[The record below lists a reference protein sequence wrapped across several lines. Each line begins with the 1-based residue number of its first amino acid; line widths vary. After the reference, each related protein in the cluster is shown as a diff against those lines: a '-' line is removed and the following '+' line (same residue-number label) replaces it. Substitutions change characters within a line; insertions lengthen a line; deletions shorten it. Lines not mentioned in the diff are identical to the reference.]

1 MELVEIQKQDYVK
14 KNNLIYYMN
23 KYKINKYKTNKYKIN
38 KYKTNKYKTNKYK
51 KYINCCR
58 STKKHKKCKRKDNK
72 IFSLPRKFS
81 KKKCKKIKGFTMK
94 SSCAPYKFC

>member
-23 KYKINKYKTNKYKIN
+23 KYK
-38 KYKTNKYKTNKYK
+38 TNKYKTNKYK
-51 KYINCCR
+51 KYVNCCR

-81 KKKCKKIKGFTMK
+81 RKKCKKIKGFTMK

>member
-23 KYKINKYKTNKYKIN
+23 KYK
-38 KYKTNKYKTNKYK
+38 TNKYKTNKYK
-51 KYINCCR
+51 KYVNCCR

>member
-1 MELVEIQKQDYVK
+1 MELVEIQKLDYVK
-14 KNNLIYYMN
+14 KNNLLYYM
-23 KYKINKYKTNKYKIN
+23 
-38 KYKTNKYKTNKYK
+38 NKYK

-72 IFSLPRKFS
+72 VFSLPRKFS
-81 KKKCKKIKGFTMK
+81 RKKCKKIKGFTMR